1 MKRHRP
7 YDVKQTNKQLA
18 SRPPT
23 RGQAPYLV
31 TIVHGGDDL
40 PEEVPGLPLAEA
52 PPLAD
57 VIVQLPFARVLHD
70 DHNLI
75 FVLKH
80 CRGGNSNTQTPC
92 LSDELTEGHRE
103 CARRRRRCPRASGV
117 NERTATGQDTSRA
130 IRCCEELA
138 RFSGQVNNVGI
149 TTAPGRTFAVWRECA
164 SLF

>member
-1 MKRHRP
+1 M
-7 YDVKQTNKQLA
+7 KQTNEQLA

-80 CRGGNSNTQTPC
+80 CRGETAT
-92 LSDELTEGHRE
+92 HR
-103 CARRRRRCPRASGV
+103 RPVYPTSSPRATESVREDDG
-117 NERTATGQDTSRA
+117 D
-130 IRCCEELA
+130 
-138 RFSGQVNNVGI
+138 
-149 TTAPGRTFAVWRECA
+149 APGQAG
-164 SLF
+164 

>member
-1 MKRHRP
+1 M
-7 YDVKQTNKQLA
+7 
-18 SRPPT
+18 
-23 RGQAPYLV
+23 

-103 CARRRRRCPRASGV
+103 CAGRHGDAL
-117 NERTATGQDTSRA
+117 GQA
-130 IRCCEELA
+130 
-138 RFSGQVNNVGI
+138 G
-149 TTAPGRTFAVWRECA
+149 
-164 SLF
+164 